1 MRRGLNRDKGAR
13 VFAAEKS
20 SLPPFSLGIP
30 QFSSK
35 MPSQMKI
42 GLIGCGKMGGALL
55 RGALKA
61 GLAEAR
67 GVILYDKV
75 PAAVAALQ
83 EVSAEVQVAQSP
95 TEVAE
100 NADVVILAVKPQD
113 MKPLLEGL
121 SQSDSAP
128 LYLSIAAGLTLAQL
142 EGWLGGKA
150 RVVRSMPNT
159 PALLLA
165 GASAYSRG
173 AQATDED
180 LALAKAVLGAV
191 GSAQEVPENLLDAVT
206 GLSGSGPA
214 YVYTVIEAL
223 ADGGVLMGLPR
234 ATALQLAAQTVAGA
248 AQMVLETGKHPG
260 VLRDEV
266 TSPGGTTIAGL
277 EQLEAQGLRNA
288 LIQAVRKATER
299 SKELAAR

>member
-1 MRRGLNRDKGAR
+1 
-13 VFAAEKS
+13 
-20 SLPPFSLGIP
+20 
-30 QFSSK
+30 
-35 MPSQMKI
+35 MKI

-83 EVSAEVQVAQSP
+83 EASAEVQVAKSP
-95 TEVAE
+95 AEVAE

-121 SQSDSAP
+121 SKSDSAP

-142 EGWLGGKA
+142 EGWLGGTA

-173 AQATDED
+173 AQATDAD
-180 LALAKAVLGAV
+180 LDLAKAVLGAV

>member
-1 MRRGLNRDKGAR
+1 
-13 VFAAEKS
+13 
-20 SLPPFSLGIP
+20 
-30 QFSSK
+30 
-35 MPSQMKI
+35 MKI

-61 GLAEAR
+61 GLAEAK

-83 EVSAEVQVAQSP
+83 EVSAEVCAAKSP
-95 TEVAE
+95 LEVAE

-121 SQSDSAP
+121 AKSEAAP
-128 LYLSIAAGLTLAQL
+128 LYLSIAAGLTLGQL

-173 AQATDED
+173 AQATDAD
-180 LALAKAVLGAV
+180 LDLAKAVLGAV